1 MGVDQLFIE
10 TMRER
15 FHRACLLVRLYPEE
29 IKMPGLVFQSSP
41 HPPAPFSCQP
51 SPFAIYIGVVAMTKS
66 ESAQK
71 LEKFI
76 EYHFEDPI
84 LLEDARTRKAF
95 RNENPSL
102 NLGCMDSLATLGD
115 SVLGAVVV
123 YRLYENGKQ
132 KKGELTKRKI
142 SGIRREQT
150 RAFADRNELSKFVYW
165 GKGELKQKS
174 QAEGDKALDA
184 VTEALIGAV
193 FLDAQKRGWNGM
205 DVIEKMLERLN
216 FFLNR

>member
-1 MGVDQLFIE
+1 
-10 TMRER
+10 
-15 FHRACLLVRLYPEE
+15 
-29 IKMPGLVFQSSP
+29 
-41 HPPAPFSCQP
+41 
-51 SPFAIYIGVVAMTKS
+51 MTKS

-71 LEKFI
+71 LENFI
-76 EYHFEDPI
+76 GYHFEDPVI
-84 LLEDARTRKAF
+84 LEDALTRKAF

-102 NLGCMDSLATLGD
+102 NSGCMDSLATLGD

-142 SGIRREQT
+142 SNIRRERT
-150 RAFADRNELSKFVYW
+150 RAFADRNELSRFVHW
-165 GKGELKQKS
+165 GNGELKQNS
-174 QAEGDKALDA
+174 QAEGDKALDT

-205 DVIEKMLERLN
+205 DVVEKMLERMN
-216 FFLNR
+216 FF